1 MPEPWLSRRITT
13 DSPYCVGMVEMR
25 TSMAA
30 FFTLTLK
37 RPSCGRRFSEMS
49 RPDISFRRSTR
60 AEAIFMSASVCTC
73 MHAVDAE
80 ADHQRA
86 LLRLDVDVGGTHLGR
101 RLENGLQQLDDRRF
115 LQPRRERQ
123 RAQIDNPLA
132 QFGGQFLGQAGD
144 FLGALI
150 DAVDGFEQLTLGD
163 DGQFDLPLEN
173 ARDFVVGEEIG
184 RVGEADADG
193 VVALLQH
200 QRAEAA
206 RLGFRQQAHGGGLD
220 VEILEVDV
228 GRVDLP
234 RDRLGYLLLGD
245 ETLVDENP
253 SQFAAGFFL
262 FAKRRLQ
269 LLFAEKLLLDEDFA

>member
-1 MPEPWLSRRITT
+1 
-13 DSPYCVGMVEMR
+13 
-25 TSMAA
+25 
-30 FFTLTLK
+30 
-37 RPSCGRRFSEMS
+37 
-49 RPDISFRRSTR
+49 
-60 AEAIFMSASVCTC
+60 
-73 MHAVDAE
+73 MHDAVDAE

-86 LLRLDVDVGGTHLGR
+86 FLRLDVDVGGAHLGG

-123 RAQIDNPLA
+123 CAEIDDSLA
-132 QFGGQFLGQAGD
+132 QFGSQLLRQAGD

-150 DAVDGFEQLTLGD
+150 DAVDGFQQLALGD
-163 DGQFDLPLEN
+163 DGQFDLPFEN
-173 ARDFVVGEEIG
+173 ARDFIVGEEIG

-200 QRAEAA
+200 QGAEAA

-234 RDRLGYLLLGD
+234 GNRLGNLLLGD
-245 ETLVDENP
+245 ETLVYENP
-253 SQFAAGFFL
+253 PELAAGFFL
-262 FAKRRLQ
+262 LAKRRLQ
-269 LLFAEKLLLDEDFA
+269 LLFAKQLLLDEDFA